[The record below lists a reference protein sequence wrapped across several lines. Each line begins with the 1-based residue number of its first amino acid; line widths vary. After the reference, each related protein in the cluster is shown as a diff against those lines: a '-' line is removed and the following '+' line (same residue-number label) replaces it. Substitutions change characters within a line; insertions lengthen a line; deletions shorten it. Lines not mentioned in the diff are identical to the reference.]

1 MILTYWYFTSTLV
14 CFTPNLCETR
24 SNALLKRLLAE
35 GGCVLGQ
42 GMCVCEVCT
51 RLVCLW
57 WTGQHTQLLLQPC
70 RLWNSYRETT
80 CLSLN
85 SLLPK
90 FIPTHTH
97 TLTHIFCGI
106 GYQRW
111 MESSFSRLGKNTLVH
126 FRITEEWGSLLRP
139 ALWGWKDRERGI
151 RKRAR
156 AK

>member
-1 MILTYWYFTSTLV
+1 MSFLTILFYYCTARGSSMILTYWYFTSTLV
-14 CFTPNLCETR
+14 CFTPKLRETR

-97 TLTHIFCGI
+97 TLSHT
-106 GYQRW
+106 
-111 MESSFSRLGKNTLVH
+111 FSVELDVNAGWGLV
-126 FRITEEWGSLLRP
+126 FSWARIHLSTSG
-139 ALWGWKDRERGI
+139 
-151 RKRAR
+151 
-156 AK
+156 